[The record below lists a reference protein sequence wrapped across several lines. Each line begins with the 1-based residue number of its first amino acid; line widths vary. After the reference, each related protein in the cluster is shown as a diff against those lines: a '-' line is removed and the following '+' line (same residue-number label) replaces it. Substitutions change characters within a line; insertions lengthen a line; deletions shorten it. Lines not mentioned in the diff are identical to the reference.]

1 MNKDDSVAKDDGKV
15 AEASIPKQYNPF
27 EQQQSTNRADLVLS
41 AAYNYDYNSY
51 IDEGWPEENQSDRTE
66 LSITIPTTCC
76 SEKNSNLSLS
86 PPLKKL
92 KTQETNPIGMNHDKQ
107 GTWAPVS
114 WGASMGGPLGEVL
127 NNSVTA
133 NINSFGL
140 NMIDCWD
147 SSPTGVLQKN
157 SFGSHSSSA
166 GSSPR
171 ASAAAADTITT
182 TAVAAHRRDDLSTWV

>member
-1 MNKDDSVAKDDGKV
+1 MNR
-15 AEASIPKQYNPF
+15 N
-27 EQQQSTNRADLVLS
+27 
-41 AAYNYDYNSY
+41 
-51 IDEGWPEENQSDRTE
+51 
-66 LSITIPTTCC
+66 
-76 SEKNSNLSLS
+76 
-86 PPLKKL
+86 
-92 KTQETNPIGMNHDKQ
+92 KQ

-133 NINSFGL
+133 NKNSLGL

-182 TAVAAHRRDDLSTWV
+182 TTTVAARLCDDLLGCHLLTSSLQPPSTI